1 MFYLFVCLCATCM
14 PGADRGQKRVLDH
27 LGLELADAA
36 DQSYE
41 GWELNPGPLEQQQV
55 FLTIEPLLH
64 SSLNLGF
71 YQEDSLIPAALQR
84 RNVRLKGPVAA
95 AIPAMKLTQINKP

>member
-1 MFYLFVCLCATCM
+1 MCYLLVCLCATCM
-14 PGADRGQKRVLDH
+14 PGADGGQKRVLDP

-41 GWELNPGPLEQQQV
+41 GWELNSGPLEEQQV
-55 FLTIEPLLH
+55 FLTIEPLLY

-84 RNVRLKGPVAA
+84 RNVRLKG
-95 AIPAMKLTQINKP
+95 AIPARKLTQINKP